1 MKQSLFILSAW
12 FCLGISKAICAPVS
26 EELVV
31 SALGL
36 EVAVHGVSTTVR
48 DDVKDV
54 IDMQIALNEDTVVTA
69 PLADDLAFFLRQRY
83 QELGYP
89 TADVQWELVDGKV
102 SLTVTEG
109 VHYSVGA
116 IRFEGASE
124 VNEKELSDLLLR
136 PTHEKLGTSGPKVA
150 FVETDI
156 KKGAELVQRYFQAQG
171 YLEAMVES
179 PEFTQRPEAEQ
190 VDVLIK
196 IKQGRIFRFGEV
208 TISGDLEGHADEVNE
223 QSIGLTDQPYNEVKL
238 EGIRSGIEGVFQRN
252 GHFHAA
258 VVLKADPAI
267 NRDGKV
273 PVEFL
278 VTPGPRFRISEVKI
292 SPSLSKGAQ
301 RVTRSSF
308 KNATGRFYSP
318 DELDI
323 MHRRVL
329 DTDIFSRLELKPV
342 ADGEDTL
349 TLELSGEEGPTRRLA
364 VFAGYETFQ
373 GPIFGVEARKMNL
386 WNTGDALLTK
396 VEVSGTG
403 FNGAIKTVD
412 PAFLNSPFNLDV
424 ELAAQS
430 FSVFDYTRRTISLR
444 STLNRHWDRHITTGV
459 FAEFS
464 ENALSSSALSPIE
477 LGPETYG
484 LATVGAALTLD
495 YRDSSVLPTKG
506 YFASLTVTDAT
517 DIDSGGQVNY
527 FRTDLAFSFYQPITK
542 KLRAAFNARASAIN
556 ITGGSE
562 ALPIDLRLFNGGAT
576 SVRSF
581 PEREMGVKSKSG
593 TPLGGTLSQL
603 ITIELSYEIISNL
616 ELAAFVDAGSV
627 SPTRSNVLSSPSG
640 LRYAVGAG
648 IRYKL
653 PIGPLRI
660 DYGYNPSRSGNEP
673 MGALHVA
680 LGFAF

>member
-1 MKQSLFILSAW
+1 M
-12 FCLGISKAICAPVS
+12 
-26 EELVV
+26 
-31 SALGL
+31 
-36 EVAVHGVSTTVR
+36 
-48 DDVKDV
+48 
-54 IDMQIALNEDTVVTA
+54 
-69 PLADDLAFFLRQRY
+69 
-83 QELGYP
+83 
-89 TADVQWELVDGKV
+89 
-102 SLTVTEG
+102 
-109 VHYSVGA
+109 
-116 IRFEGASE
+116 
-124 VNEKELSDLLLR
+124 
-136 PTHEKLGTSGPKVA
+136 
-150 FVETDI
+150 
-156 KKGAELVQRYFQAQG
+156 
-171 YLEAMVES
+171 
-179 PEFTQRPEAEQ
+179 
-190 VDVLIK
+190 
-196 IKQGRIFRFGEV
+196 
-208 TISGDLEGHADEVNE
+208 
-223 QSIGLTDQPYNEVKL
+223 
-238 EGIRSGIEGVFQRN
+238 
-252 GHFHAA
+252 
-258 VVLKADPAI
+258 
-267 NRDGKV
+267 
-273 PVEFL
+273 
-278 VTPGPRFRISEVKI
+278 
-292 SPSLSKGAQ
+292 
-301 RVTRSSF
+301 TRSSF